1 MKIIGDGSEHSR
13 SKQMKRG
20 SASDSIE
27 CSYCMEHPTQGT
39 IHALLASVFNM
50 YSIVKSFIFSLY
62 KYSVRQGPV
71 LLMVQEIKELSLQ

>member
-1 MKIIGDGSEHSR
+1 MKIIGDGSEHAR

-39 IHALLASVFNM
+39 IHALLESVFNSQVI
-50 YSIVKSFIFSLY
+50 YLFI
-62 KYSVRQGPV
+62 
-71 LLMVQEIKELSLQ
+71 I